1 MCCDRIDISEGIDV
15 NKTSEPKECDICH
28 RWYFLHKDFKFQP
41 NVCNGYHYLLMMSMN
56 LSNIAILNIKCSDY
70 CCIIGQISK
79 NEAINLMQ
87 NAYLTEKSGTL

>member
-1 MCCDRIDISEGIDV
+1 
-15 NKTSEPKECDICH
+15 
-28 RWYFLHKDFKFQP
+28 
-41 NVCNGYHYLLMMSMN
+41 MSMN